1 MSEELKIDLTNP
13 EVKSLV
19 DAAIAEATKGLK
31 ENRDTILNEKKTLE
45 ERIKE
50 LNTTFDGVDPKVL
63 KSLAERMKNDE
74 ETKLIAE
81 GKIDEVLARRTDAL
95 RKDLESKL
103 TQKDQLLTQVSTE
116 KEQLNSRIRDVMVEG
131 LIRQAASEVGLHA
144 SAIDDAIYRG
154 KGVFQLDADFRPLA
168 KASDGTTLL
177 GKDAKSPLSAKEW
190 LESMKEKAPHWFPGS
205 SGAGAAGS
213 KGGAGGGADGQ
224 LIISRADARN
234 PQKYQ
239 AAKAQAE
246 KAGVSLQI
254 VD

>member
-1 MSEELKIDLTNP
+1 MPDEIKIDLSNP
-13 EVKSLV
+13 EVKQLV

-31 ENRDTILNEKKTLE
+31 ENRDSILGEKKTLE
-45 ERIKE
+45 EKVKE
-50 LNTTFDGVDPKVL
+50 LNATFDGVDPKVL

-81 GKIDEVLARRTDAL
+81 GKIDEVFQRRTDAL
-95 RKDLESKL
+95 RKDMESKL
-103 TQKDQLLTQVSTE
+103 TQKDQLLTQTVTE
-116 KEQLNSRIRDVMVEG
+116 KEQLNSRIRDVLVESM
-131 LIRQAASEVGLHA
+131 IRQAASEVGLQPT
-144 SAIDDAIYRG
+144 AIEDAIYRG
-154 KGVFQLDADFRPLA
+154 RSVFSLDADFRPLA
-168 KASDGTTLL
+168 KASDGTTIL

-213 KGGAGGGADGQ
+213 KGGAGSGADGS
-224 LIISRADARN
+224 ITIARADARI

-246 KAGVSLQI
+246 KAGVPLQI